1 MTESNAAENLTSE
14 VIAFDNADIVQDI
27 AVNLVRSSHTIEET
41 GEVCD
46 RHLFI
51 ELQFKSEKGV
61 SVQLIDMASSVGMAF
76 IMGTLSDAIAEQA
89 FKIVEEL
96 EASANL

>member
-14 VIAFDNADIVQDI
+14 IVAFDNADIVQDI
-27 AVNLVRSSHTIEET
+27 AVNLIRSSHEVEET
-41 GEVCD
+41 GEICD

-61 SVQLIDMASSVGMAF
+61 SVQLIDMASPVGMAF
-76 IMGTLSDAIAEQA
+76 IMGTLSDSIAEQA
-89 FKIVEEL
+89 LKIVTEL
-96 EASANL
+96 EVDANL